1 MTYVFG
7 AAMSAMAVA
16 AYYMTKKGA
25 PSLGLT
31 QEDLQ
36 SVAKGI
42 IKGTLHDDDLDNIM
56 QCVSDPKQI
65 VDDFEYAIANFSK
78 KDMEM
83 TDVMASL
90 TKIGMSVKKLA
101 DAAKECDNDI
111 TKRELQILQK
121 MIGRFSDPKTFAY
134 EMGAN
139 IVINGVDI
147 YREMSAAYT
156 NYLGKDYESFG
167 RDIGVSLA
175 LIFIGA
181 SEAAKA
187 NPGAA
192 KVMESMAQMETY
204 PSITDSYNSADN
216 KKWIAYLS

>member
-7 AAMSAMAVA
+7 AAMSAMAIA

-31 QEDLQ
+31 QPDLQ
-36 SVAKGI
+36 MIAKGI

-56 QCVSDPKQI
+56 QCIDDPQRI
-65 VDDFEYAIANFSK
+65 VEDFEAAIATFGKENV
-78 KDMEM
+78 EM
-83 TDVMASL
+83 TDVMSSL
-90 TKIGMSVKKLA
+90 TKIGMSVKKLS
-101 DAAKECDNDI
+101 DAAKDCDNEI
-111 TKRELQILQK
+111 TKKELDILTK
-121 MIGRFSDPKTFAY
+121 MVGKFSNPKEFAY

-139 IVINGVDI
+139 IMVNGVDI

-156 NYLGKDYESFG
+156 NYLAKEYESFG

-192 KVMESMAQMETY
+192 KVMESMAEMELY
-204 PSITDSYNSADN
+204 PEITG
-216 KKWIAYLS
+216 